1 MFEKGSLELAS
12 SSLDYAENLEEQS
25 SSFMAKYE
33 Q

>member
-1 MFEKGSLELAS
+1 MFEKGSLES
-12 SSLDYAENLEEQS
+12 SSLDYAENLEEKS